1 MRKLY
6 LLIVLLLVCSIEI
19 LAANKPNVTAI
30 TEVFGDGQKLT
41 GVILEY
47 PTAINGKKLTKET
60 FEVTDRTILNVYT
73 NDVSEKTKNS
83 KNGKYVII
91 ELDPKD
97 KNSGIFT
104 TAQRGKFNEKKV
116 SLIQKNKIYT
126 TKNTVINPNKEV
138 LTNTSSRDL
147 IVEDFKQFEFKDPK
161 TGLTLGYNLYIP
173 KNYDKNQYK
182 ASAFITDKNKKY
194 PLVLFIHD
202 AGPTDLKE
210 TVVALI
216 QGNGAI
222 VFASPEEQAKHEAFV
237 LAPKYN
243 KKIVDDDGNIDP
255 LLDTTLNLLDY
266 LKNEYSIDTDRLYT
280 TGQSMGGMMSIVMN
294 FRQPDLFAASYL
306 VACQWDPNV
315 VAPMAKNKI
324 WITVSTG
331 DEKAFPG
338 MNAITDTLKKNG
350 AKVAYGS
357 WKGTYSSEEF
367 TKAVKEME
375 KENANVNYSTLE
387 KGTVIP
393 KDVVETSK
401 GGEHIY
407 TWTIA
412 YNIEGVRDW
421 LFSQSKSKK

>member
-6 LLIVLLLVCSIEI
+6 LLIVLLLVYSIEI
-19 LAANKPNVTAI
+19 LAANEPNVTAI

-47 PTAINGKKLTKET
+47 PMAINGKKLTKET
-60 FEVTDRTILNVYT
+60 FEVTDRTILNIYT
-73 NDVSEKTKNS
+73 NDVSEKAKNS

-126 TKNTVINPNKEV
+126 TKNTVIKPSKEI
-138 LTNTSSRDL
+138 LTNSASRDL
-147 IVEDFKQFEFKDPK
+147 IVENFKQFEFKDPK

-173 KNYDKNQYK
+173 KNY
-182 ASAFITDKNKKY
+182 DKNKKY

-243 KKIVDDDGNIDP
+243 KKIVNDDGNIDP

-306 VACQWDPNV
+306 VACQWDPTV

-367 TKAVKEME
+367 IKAVKEME

-412 YNIEGVRDW
+412 YNIEGIRDW

>member
-47 PTAINGKKLTKET
+47 PMAINGKKLTKET
-60 FEVTDRTILNVYT
+60 FEVTDRTILNIYT
-73 NDVSEKTKNS
+73 NDVSEKVKNS

-126 TKNTVINPNKEV
+126 IKNTVIKSSKEI
-138 LTNTSSRDL
+138 LINSASRDL

-173 KNYDKNQYK
+173 KNY
-182 ASAFITDKNKKY
+182 DKNKKY

-243 KKIVDDDGNIDP
+243 KKIVNDDGNIDP

-306 VACQWDPNV
+306 VACQWDPTV

-367 TKAVKEME
+367 IKAVKEME

-412 YNIEGVRDW
+412 YNIEGIRDW

>member
-47 PTAINGKKLTKET
+47 PMAINGKKLTKET
-60 FEVTDRTILNVYT
+60 FEVTDRTILNIYT
-73 NDVSEKTKNS
+73 NDVSEKVKNS

-126 TKNTVINPNKEV
+126 IKNTVIKSSKEI
-138 LTNTSSRDL
+138 L
-147 IVEDFKQFEFKDPK
+147 I
-161 TGLTLGYNLYIP
+161 NS
-173 KNYDKNQYK
+173 
-182 ASAFITDKNKKY
+182 AS
-194 PLVLFIHD
+194 LVLFIHD

-222 VFASPEEQAKHEAFV
+222 IFASPEEQAKHEAFV

-243 KKIVDDDGNIDP
+243 KKIVNDDGNIDP

-306 VACQWDPNV
+306 VACQWDPTV

-367 TKAVKEME
+367 IKAVKEIE

-412 YNIEGVRDW
+412 YNIEGIRDW

>member
-1 MRKLY
+1 MKKLY

-19 LAANKPNVTAI
+19 LAVSKPNVTAI

-41 GVILEY
+41 GMILEY
-47 PTAINGKKLTKET
+47 PMAINGKKLTKET

-73 NDVSEKTKNS
+73 NDVSERTKNS

-126 TKNTVINPNKEV
+126 TKNIVINSNKKV

-173 KNYDKNQYK
+173 KNY
-182 ASAFITDKNKKY
+182 DKNKKY

-243 KKIVDDDGNIDP
+243 KKVVDDDGNIDP

-266 LKNEYSIDTDRLYT
+266 LKNEYSIDADRLYT

-367 TKAVKEME
+367 TKAVKDME

-393 KDVVETSK
+393 KDIVETSK

-412 YNIEGVRDW
+412 YNIEGIRDW
-421 LFSQSKSKK
+421 LFSQSKNNR

>member
-47 PTAINGKKLTKET
+47 PTAINGRKLTKET
-60 FEVTDRTILNVYT
+60 FEVTDRTILNIYT

-173 KNYDKNQYK
+173 KNYDKN
-182 ASAFITDKNKKY
+182 KKY
-194 PLVLFIHD
+194 PLVLFMHD

-306 VACQWDPNV
+306 VACQWDTNV
-315 VAPMAKNKI
+315 VAPMSKNKI

>member
-47 PTAINGKKLTKET
+47 PIAINGRKLTKET
-60 FEVTDRTILNVYT
+60 FEVTDRTILNIYT

-173 KNYDKNQYK
+173 KNY
-182 ASAFITDKNKKY
+182 DKNKKY

-315 VAPMAKNKI
+315 VAPMSKNKI

>member
-47 PTAINGKKLTKET
+47 PMAINGKKLTKET
-60 FEVTDRTILNVYT
+60 FEVTDRTILNIYT
-73 NDVSEKTKNS
+73 NDVSEKVKNS

-126 TKNTVINPNKEV
+126 IKNTVIKSSKEI
-138 LTNTSSRDL
+138 LINSASRDL

-173 KNYDKNQYK
+173 KNYDKN
-182 ASAFITDKNKKY
+182 KKY

-222 VFASPEEQAKHEAFV
+222 IFASPEEQAKHEAFV

-243 KKIVDDDGNIDP
+243 KKIVNDDGNIDP

-306 VACQWDPNV
+306 VACQWDPTV

-367 TKAVKEME
+367 IKAVKEME

-412 YNIEGVRDW
+412 YNIEGIRDW

>member
-47 PTAINGKKLTKET
+47 PTAINGRKLTKET
-60 FEVTDRTILNVYT
+60 FEVTDRTILNIYT

-91 ELDPKD
+91 ELDSKD

-173 KNYDKNQYK
+173 KNYDKN
-182 ASAFITDKNKKY
+182 KKY
-194 PLVLFIHD
+194 PLVLFMHD

>member
-1 MRKLY
+1 M
-6 LLIVLLLVCSIEI
+6 CSINI
-19 LAANKPNVTAI
+19 FAINISNITAI

-47 PTAINGKKLTKET
+47 STEINGKKLTKDT
-60 FEVTDRTILNVYT
+60 FEVIDRTILNIYT
-73 NDVSEKTKNS
+73 NNVSEKTKNS
-83 KNGKYVII
+83 KNGKYIII

-173 KNYDKNQYK
+173 KNYDKN
-182 ASAFITDKNKKY
+182 KKY

-202 AGPTDLKE
+202 AGPTDLKK

-243 KKIVDDDGNIDP
+243 KKIVDDNGNIDP

-280 TGQSMGGMMSIVMN
+280 TGQSMGGMMSIIMN

-306 VACQWDPNV
+306 VACQWNPNV
-315 VAPMAKNKI
+315 VAPMAKNNI

-367 TKAVKEME
+367 TKAVKDME

-393 KDVVETSK
+393 KDIVETSK

-412 YNIEGVRDW
+412 YNIEGIRDW
-421 LFSQSKSKK
+421 LFTQNKNKR

>member
-47 PTAINGKKLTKET
+47 PTAINGRKLTKET
-60 FEVTDRTILNVYT
+60 FEVTDRTILNIYT

-91 ELDPKD
+91 ELDSKD

-173 KNYDKNQYK
+173 KNYDKN
-182 ASAFITDKNKKY
+182 KKY
-194 PLVLFIHD
+194 PLDLFMHD

>member
-41 GVILEY
+41 GIILEY
-47 PTAINGKKLTKET
+47 PTAINGRKLTKET
-60 FEVTDRTILNVYT
+60 FEVTDRTILNIYT

-173 KNYDKNQYK
+173 KNYDKN
-182 ASAFITDKNKKY
+182 KKY
-194 PLVLFIHD
+194 PLVLFMHD

-210 TVVALI
+210 TVVVLI

>member
-6 LLIVLLLVCSIEI
+6 LLVVLLLVCSIEI

-47 PTAINGKKLTKET
+47 PTAINGRKLTKET
-60 FEVTDRTILNVYT
+60 FEVTDRTILNIYT

-126 TKNTVINPNKEV
+126 TKNTVINPNKKV

-173 KNYDKNQYK
+173 KNYDKN
-182 ASAFITDKNKKY
+182 KKY
-194 PLVLFIHD
+194 PLVLFMHD

-315 VAPMAKNKI
+315 VAPMSKNKI

>member
-47 PTAINGKKLTKET
+47 PTAINGRKLTKET
-60 FEVTDRTILNVYT
+60 FKVTDRTILNIYT

-104 TAQRGKFNEKKV
+104 TVQRGKFNEKKV

-173 KNYDKNQYK
+173 KNYDKN
-182 ASAFITDKNKKY
+182 KKY
-194 PLVLFIHD
+194 PLVLFMHD

>member
-47 PTAINGKKLTKET
+47 PMAINGKKLTKET
-60 FEVTDRTILNVYT
+60 FEVTDRTILNIYT
-73 NDVSEKTKNS
+73 NDVSEKVKNS

-126 TKNTVINPNKEV
+126 IKNTVIKSSKEI
-138 LTNTSSRDL
+138 LINSASRDL

-173 KNYDKNQYK
+173 KNY
-182 ASAFITDKNKKY
+182 DKNKKY

-243 KKIVDDDGNIDP
+243 KKIVNDDGNIDP

-306 VACQWDPNV
+306 VACQWDPTV

-367 TKAVKEME
+367 IKAVKEIE

-412 YNIEGVRDW
+412 YNIEGIRDW

>member
-47 PTAINGKKLTKET
+47 PMAINGKKLTKET
-60 FEVTDRTILNVYT
+60 FEVTDRTILNIYT
-73 NDVSEKTKNS
+73 NDVSEKVKNS

-126 TKNTVINPNKEV
+126 IKNTVIKSSKEI
-138 LTNTSSRDL
+138 LINSASRDL

-173 KNYDKNQYK
+173 KNYDKN
-182 ASAFITDKNKKY
+182 KKY

-222 VFASPEEQAKHEAFV
+222 IFASPEEQAKHEAFV

-243 KKIVDDDGNIDP
+243 KKIVNDDGNIDP

-306 VACQWDPNV
+306 VACQWDPTV

-367 TKAVKEME
+367 IKAVKEIE

-412 YNIEGVRDW
+412 YNIEGIRDW

>member
-1 MRKLY
+1 M
-6 LLIVLLLVCSIEI
+6 CSINI
-19 LAANKPNVTAI
+19 FAINISNITAI

-47 PTAINGKKLTKET
+47 STEINGKKLTKDT
-60 FEVTDRTILNVYT
+60 FEVIDRTILNIYT
-73 NDVSEKTKNS
+73 NNVSEKTKNS
-83 KNGKYVII
+83 KNGKYIII

-161 TGLTLGYNLYIP
+161 TDLTLGYNLYIP
-173 KNYDKNQYK
+173 KNY
-182 ASAFITDKNKKY
+182 DKNKKY

-243 KKIVDDDGNIDP
+243 KKIVDDNGNIDP

-266 LKNEYSIDTDRLYT
+266 LKNEYSIDADRLYT

-294 FRQPDLFAASYL
+294 FRQPNLFAASYL
-306 VACQWDPNV
+306 VACQWEPNV
-315 VAPMAKNKI
+315 VAPMTKNKI

-393 KDVVETSK
+393 KDIVKTSK
-401 GGEHIY
+401 DGEHIY
-407 TWTIA
+407 TWTIT
-412 YNIEGVRDW
+412 YNIEGIRDW
-421 LFSQSKSKK
+421 LFSQSKNNR

>member
-47 PTAINGKKLTKET
+47 PTAINGRKLTKET
-60 FEVTDRTILNVYT
+60 FEVTDRTILNIYT

-126 TKNTVINPNKEV
+126 TKNTVINHNKEV

-173 KNYDKNQYK
+173 KNY
-182 ASAFITDKNKKY
+182 DKNKKY

>member
-1 MRKLY
+1 M
-6 LLIVLLLVCSIEI
+6 CSINI
-19 LAANKPNVTAI
+19 FAINISNITAI

-47 PTAINGKKLTKET
+47 STEINGKKLTKDT
-60 FEVTDRTILNVYT
+60 FQVIDRTILNIYT
-73 NDVSEKTKNS
+73 NNVSEKTKNS
-83 KNGKYVII
+83 KNGKYIII

-147 IVEDFKQFEFKDPK
+147 IVEDFKQFEFKDSK

-173 KNYDKNQYK
+173 KNY
-182 ASAFITDKNKKY
+182 DKNKKY

-243 KKIVDDDGNIDP
+243 KKVVDDNGNIDP

-266 LKNEYSIDTDRLYT
+266 LKNEYSIDADRLYT

-294 FRQPDLFAASYL
+294 FRQPNLFAASYL
-306 VACQWDPNV
+306 VACQWEPNV

-338 MNAITDTLKKNG
+338 MNSITDTLKKNG

-357 WKGTYSSEEF
+357 WKGTYSSKEF
-367 TKAVKEME
+367 TKAVKDME

-387 KGTVIP
+387 KGTIIP
-393 KDVVETSK
+393 KDILETSK

-412 YNIEGVRDW
+412 YNIEGIRDW
-421 LFSQSKSKK
+421 LFSQSKNNR

>member
-47 PTAINGKKLTKET
+47 PTAINGRKLTKET
-60 FEVTDRTILNVYT
+60 FEVTDRTILNIYT

-173 KNYDKNQYK
+173 KNYDKN
-182 ASAFITDKNKKY
+182 KKY
-194 PLVLFIHD
+194 PLVLFMHD

-315 VAPMAKNKI
+315 VAPMSKNKI

-338 MNAITDTLKKNG
+338 MNVITDTLKKNG

>member
-173 KNYDKNQYK
+173 KNYDKN
-182 ASAFITDKNKKY
+182 KKY

-202 AGPTDLKE
+202 AGPTDLTE

-315 VAPMAKNKI
+315 VAPMSKNKI

-338 MNAITDTLKKNG
+338 MNVITDTLKKNG

-375 KENANVNYSTLE
+375 KENANINYSTLE

>member
-1 MRKLY
+1 M
-6 LLIVLLLVCSIEI
+6 CSINI
-19 LAANKPNVTAI
+19 FAINISNITAI

-47 PTAINGKKLTKET
+47 STEINGKKLTKDT
-60 FEVTDRTILNVYT
+60 FQVIDRTILNIYT
-73 NDVSEKTKNS
+73 NNVSEKTKNS
-83 KNGKYVII
+83 KNGKYIII

-173 KNYDKNQYK
+173 KNYDKN
-182 ASAFITDKNKKY
+182 KKY

-266 LKNEYSIDTDRLYT
+266 LKNEYSIDADRLYT

-294 FRQPDLFAASYL
+294 FRQPNLFAASYL
-306 VACQWDPNV
+306 VACQWEPNV

-357 WKGTYSSEEF
+357 WKGTYSSKEF
-367 TKAVKEME
+367 AKAVKDME

-393 KDVVETSK
+393 KDIVETSK

-412 YNIEGVRDW
+412 YNIEGIRDW
-421 LFSQSKSKK
+421 LFSQSKNNR

>member
-1 MRKLY
+1 MKKLY
-6 LLIVLLLVCSIEI
+6 LLIILILICSIEI
-19 LAANKPNVTAI
+19 FAKDKPNVTAI

-47 PTAINGKKLTKET
+47 PIAINGKKLKKDT
-60 FEVTDRTILNVYT
+60 FEVRGRTILNIYT

-83 KNGKYVII
+83 KNGKYIII

-126 TKNTVINPNKEV
+126 TKNTVINPSKEI
-138 LTNTSSRDL
+138 LTNNSSRDL
-147 IVEDFKQFEFKDPK
+147 IVEDFKQFEFKDSK

-173 KNYDKNQYK
+173 KNY
-182 ASAFITDKNKKY
+182 DKNKKY

-202 AGPTDLKE
+202 AGPTDLQD

-243 KKIVDDDGNIDP
+243 KKVVDDNGNIDE

-266 LKNEYSIDTDRLYT
+266 LKNEYSIDADRLYT
-280 TGQSMGGMMSIVMN
+280 TGQSMGGMMSIIMN

-338 MNAITDTLKKNG
+338 MNAITETLKKNG

-367 TKAVKEME
+367 TKAVKDME
-375 KENANVNYSTLE
+375 KENANINYSTLE

-412 YNIEGVRDW
+412 YNIEGIRDW
-421 LFSQSKSKK
+421 LFSQSKNKK

>member
-1 MRKLY
+1 M
-6 LLIVLLLVCSIEI
+6 CSINI
-19 LAANKPNVTAI
+19 FAINISNITAI

-47 PTAINGKKLTKET
+47 PMAINGKKLTKDI
-60 FEVTDRTILNVYT
+60 FEVTDRTILNIYT
-73 NDVSEKTKNS
+73 NNVSEKTKNS
-83 KNGKYVII
+83 KNGKYIII

-173 KNYDKNQYK
+173 KNYDKN
-182 ASAFITDKNKKY
+182 KKY

-243 KKIVDDDGNIDP
+243 KKVVDDNGNIDP

-266 LKNEYSIDTDRLYT
+266 LKNEYSIDADRLYT

-294 FRQPDLFAASYL
+294 FRQPNLFAASYL
-306 VACQWDPNV
+306 VACQWEPNV

-357 WKGTYSSEEF
+357 WKGTYSSKEF
-367 TKAVKEME
+367 TKAVKDME

-393 KDVVETSK
+393 KDILETSK

-407 TWTIA
+407 TWTIS
-412 YNIEGVRDW
+412 YNIEGIRDW
-421 LFSQSKSKK
+421 LFSQSKNNR

>member
-1 MRKLY
+1 MKKLY
-6 LLIVLLLVCSIEI
+6 LLIILIFICSINLFATNI
-19 LAANKPNVTAI
+19 SNITAI

-47 PTAINGKKLTKET
+47 STEINGKKLTKDT
-60 FEVTDRTILNVYT
+60 FEVIDRTILNVYT
-73 NDVSEKTKNS
+73 NNVSEKTKNS
-83 KNGKYVII
+83 KNGKYIII

-126 TKNTVINPNKEV
+126 TKNIVINPNKEV

-147 IVEDFKQFEFKDPK
+147 IVEDFKQFEFQDPK
-161 TGLTLGYNLYIP
+161 TALTLGYNLYIP
-173 KNYDKNQYK
+173 KNY
-182 ASAFITDKNKKY
+182 DKNKKY

-243 KKIVDDDGNIDP
+243 KKVVDDNGNVDP

-315 VAPMAKNKI
+315 VAPMAKNNI

-357 WKGTYSSEEF
+357 WKGTYTSGEF
-367 TKAVKEME
+367 TKGVNNIL

-393 KDVVETSK
+393 KDIVETSK

-412 YNIEGVRDW
+412 YNIEGIRDW
-421 LFSQSKSKK
+421 LFSQSKNNR

>member
-47 PTAINGKKLTKET
+47 PMAINGKKLTKET
-60 FEVTDRTILNVYT
+60 FEVTDRTILNIYT
-73 NDVSEKTKNS
+73 NDVSEKVKNS

-126 TKNTVINPNKEV
+126 IKNTVIKSSKEI
-138 LTNTSSRDL
+138 LINSASRDL

-173 KNYDKNQYK
+173 KNYDKN
-182 ASAFITDKNKKY
+182 KKY

-222 VFASPEEQAKHEAFV
+222 IFASPEEQAKHEAFV

-243 KKIVDDDGNIDP
+243 KKIVNDDGNIDP

-306 VACQWDPNV
+306 VACQWDPTV

-338 MNAITDTLKKNG
+338 MNVITDTLKKNG

-367 TKAVKEME
+367 IKAVKEME

-412 YNIEGVRDW
+412 YNIEGIRDW

>member
-1 MRKLY
+1 MK
-6 LLIVLLLVCSIEI
+6 
-19 LAANKPNVTAI
+19 K
-30 TEVFGDGQKLT
+30 
-41 GVILEY
+41 
-47 PTAINGKKLTKET
+47 INGKKLTKET
-60 FEVTDRTILNVYT
+60 FEVTDRTILNIYT
-73 NDVSEKTKNS
+73 NDVSEKAKNS

-126 TKNTVINPNKEV
+126 TKNTVIKPSKEI
-138 LTNTSSRDL
+138 LTNSASRDL
-147 IVEDFKQFEFKDPK
+147 IVENFKQFEFKDPK

-173 KNYDKNQYK
+173 KNY
-182 ASAFITDKNKKY
+182 DKNKKY

-243 KKIVDDDGNIDP
+243 KKIVNDDGNIDP

-306 VACQWDPNV
+306 VACQWDPTV

-367 TKAVKEME
+367 IKAVKEME
-375 KENANVNYSTLE
+375 KENANVNY
-387 KGTVIP
+387 
-393 KDVVETSK
+393 
-401 GGEHIY
+401 
-407 TWTIA
+407 
-412 YNIEGVRDW
+412 
-421 LFSQSKSKK
+421 

>member
-173 KNYDKNQYK
+173 KNYDKN
-182 ASAFITDKNKKY
+182 KKY
-194 PLVLFIHD
+194 PLVLFMHD

-266 LKNEYSIDTDRLYT
+266 LKNEYGIDTDRLYT

-367 TKAVKEME
+367 IKAVKEME

>member
-1 MRKLY
+1 MKKLY
-6 LLIVLLLVCSIEI
+6 LLIILIFICSINLFATNI
-19 LAANKPNVTAI
+19 SNITAI

-47 PTAINGKKLTKET
+47 STEINGKKLTKDT
-60 FEVTDRTILNVYT
+60 FEVIDRTILNVYT
-73 NDVSEKTKNS
+73 NDVSEKTKNF
-83 KNGKYVII
+83 KNGKFVII

-126 TKNTVINPNKEV
+126 TKNIVINPNKEV

-147 IVEDFKQFEFKDPK
+147 IVEDFKQFEFKDSK

-173 KNYDKNQYK
+173 KNY
-182 ASAFITDKNKKY
+182 DKNKKY

-216 QGNGAI
+216 RGNGAI
-222 VFASPEEQAKHEAFV
+222 VFASPEEQSKHEAFV

-243 KKIVDDDGNIDP
+243 KKVVDDDGNIDP

-306 VACQWDPNV
+306 VACQWDSNI
-315 VAPMAKNKI
+315 VAPMAKNNI

-338 MNAITDTLKKNG
+338 MNAITDILRKNG

-393 KDVVETSK
+393 KDIVETSK

-412 YNIEGVRDW
+412 YNIEGIRD
-421 LFSQSKSKK
+421 

>member
-6 LLIVLLLVCSIEI
+6 LLIILLLVCSIEI

-47 PTAINGKKLTKET
+47 PMAINGKKLTKET
-60 FEVTDRTILNVYT
+60 FEVTDRTILNIYT
-73 NDVSEKTKNS
+73 NDVSEKVKNS

-126 TKNTVINPNKEV
+126 IKNTVIKSSKEI
-138 LTNTSSRDL
+138 LINSASRDL

-173 KNYDKNQYK
+173 KNY
-182 ASAFITDKNKKY
+182 DKNKKY

-243 KKIVDDDGNIDP
+243 KKIVNDDGNIDP

-306 VACQWDPNV
+306 VACQWDPTV

-367 TKAVKEME
+367 IKAVKEME

-412 YNIEGVRDW
+412 YNIEGIRDW

>member
-47 PTAINGKKLTKET
+47 PTAINGRKLTKET
-60 FEVTDRTILNVYT
+60 FEVTDRTILNIYT

-173 KNYDKNQYK
+173 KNY
-182 ASAFITDKNKKY
+182 DKNKKY

>member
-1 MRKLY
+1 MKKLY
-6 LLIVLLLVCSIEI
+6 LLIILLLICSIQT

-47 PTAINGKKLTKET
+47 STEINGKKLTKDT
-60 FEVTDRTILNVYT
+60 FEVIDRTILKIYT
-73 NDVSEKTKNS
+73 NNVSEKTKNS
-83 KNGKYVII
+83 KNGKYIII

-104 TAQRGKFNEKKV
+104 TVQRGKFNEKKV

-161 TGLTLGYNLYIP
+161 TDLTLGYNLYIP
-173 KNYDKNQYK
+173 KNY
-182 ASAFITDKNKKY
+182 DKNKKY

-243 KKIVDDDGNIDP
+243 KKVVDDDGNIDP

-280 TGQSMGGMMSIVMN
+280 TGQSMGGMMSIIMN

-306 VACQWDPNV
+306 VACQWNPNV
-315 VAPMAKNKI
+315 VAPMAKNNI

-367 TKAVKEME
+367 TKAVKDME

-393 KDVVETSK
+393 KDIVETSK

-412 YNIEGVRDW
+412 YNIEGIKDW
-421 LFSQSKSKK
+421 LFTQSKNKR

>member
-1 MRKLY
+1 MKKLY
-6 LLIVLLLVCSIEI
+6 LLIILVLICSIEI
-19 LAANKPNVTAI
+19 FAKDKPNVTAI

-47 PTAINGKKLTKET
+47 PIAINGKKLKKDT
-60 FEVTDRTILNVYT
+60 FEVRDRTILNIYT

-83 KNGKYVII
+83 KNGKYIII

-126 TKNTVINPNKEV
+126 TKNTVINPSKEI
-138 LTNTSSRDL
+138 LTNNSSRDL
-147 IVEDFKQFEFKDPK
+147 IVEDFKQFEFKDSK

-173 KNYDKNQYK
+173 KNY
-182 ASAFITDKNKKY
+182 DKNKKY

-202 AGPTDLKE
+202 AGPTDLQD

-243 KKIVDDDGNIDP
+243 KKVVDDNGNIDE

-266 LKNEYSIDTDRLYT
+266 
-280 TGQSMGGMMSIVMN
+280 
-294 FRQPDLFAASYL
+294 
-306 VACQWDPNV
+306 
-315 VAPMAKNKI
+315 
-324 WITVSTG
+324 
-331 DEKAFPG
+331 
-338 MNAITDTLKKNG
+338 
-350 AKVAYGS
+350 
-357 WKGTYSSEEF
+357 
-367 TKAVKEME
+367 
-375 KENANVNYSTLE
+375 
-387 KGTVIP
+387 
-393 KDVVETSK
+393 
-401 GGEHIY
+401 
-407 TWTIA
+407 
-412 YNIEGVRDW
+412 
-421 LFSQSKSKK
+421 

>member
-47 PTAINGKKLTKET
+47 PTAINGRKLTKET
-60 FEVTDRTILNVYT
+60 FEVTDRTILNIYT

-173 KNYDKNQYK
+173 KNYDKN
-182 ASAFITDKNKKY
+182 KKY
-194 PLVLFIHD
+194 PLVLFMHD

-315 VAPMAKNKI
+315 VAPMSKNKI

-412 YNIEGVRDW
+412 YNIEGIRDW